1 MGSHHNT
8 QGKIKSLSVSEQY
21 ITTNQHTDQSMQ
33 LGASRFFPLLSLQEL
48 KFPLS
53 LTCNFSSLA

>member
-21 ITTNQHTDQSMQ
+21 ITTNQQTDQSMQ